1 MSVNSQKDTLK
12 LFWRVSNKYKWR
24 RGLSLAIA
32 VANFAVGMFVIPLII
47 ASFLDLVQSG
57 QLDESRVWGL
67 ITVYALA
74 QLWSEVI
81 GWRVVIYLM
90 WTFQVSMQRDLY
102 AEIFD
107 KLSNQTMFF
116 HSNKFGGSLV
126 SQSNKITGAIE
137 RFWDTI
143 VWSLFPVLISV
154 IGSTIVLW
162 FIYWPY
168 ALFMAILSITF
179 VIAVYF
185 GSKHMARLN
194 EEEAKAS
201 NKISGHLSDVV
212 ANILTVKAS
221 SAEKRELKNL
231 YVVQQRTDKSGKI
244 AKNDVIITATRAY
257 QVPSKDTDS
266 SMQLDL
272 FQGRR
277 YELGTN
283 NAKYNQ
289 ASFEKYRITLEKPTS
304 EKITETNVE
313 TQTTAKLLANT
324 QKPEVK
330 AELGYRFTMP
340 WLIIIAAMLATPLA
354 QVRPRQGRWL
364 RLLPSVLI
372 FASCAISIISLRTA
386 IGKESISEYAYIWL
400 IVGFIAFALLLNW
413 QSRVVH
419 RVRYRRQS
427 SQLSPGG
434 QP

>member
-1 MSVNSQKDTLK
+1 MILRRYMTQQVAANTAIVLLFLMALMLGGRLIRYFGIAAEGRLDVGLLFAIIGYNIPTFLELILPLSFFIALMLVLGRMYVEQEMSV
-12 LFWRVSNKYKWR
+12 LFASGIS
-24 RGLSLAIA
+24 RGRLTRL
-32 VANFAVGMFVIPLII
+32 MIPLITGLFVFQMGI
-47 ASFLDLVQSG
+47 SLWAKPWGLSNSEHIWQTQSLGSLLDLVRPKTFISSG
-57 QLDESRVWGL
+57 NYHLYVDE
-67 ITVYALA
+67 
-74 QLWSEVI
+74 
-81 GWRVVIYLM
+81 
-90 WTFQVSMQRDLY
+90 
-102 AEIFD
+102 FD
-107 KLSNQTMFF
+107 K
-116 HSNKFGGSLV
+116 
-126 SQSNKITGAIE
+126 
-137 RFWDTI
+137 
-143 VWSLFPVLISV
+143 
-154 IGSTIVLW
+154 
-162 FIYWPY
+162 
-168 ALFMAILSITF
+168 
-179 VIAVYF
+179 
-185 GSKHMARLN
+185 
-194 EEEAKAS
+194 
-201 NKISGHLSDVV
+201 
-212 ANILTVKAS
+212 
-221 SAEKRELKNL
+221 EKRELKNI
-231 YVVQQRTDKSGKI
+231 YVVQQQTDKSGKI

-289 ASFEKYRITLEKPTS
+289 ASFEKYRITLEKPAS

-364 RLLPSVLI
+364 RVLPSVLI

-386 IGKESISEYAYIWL
+386 IGKERISEYAYIWL

-419 RVRYRRQS
+419 RVRYHRQS
-427 SQLSPGG
+427 RQLSPGG

>member
-1 MSVNSQKDTLK
+1 MILRRYMTQQVAANTAIVLLFLMALMLGGRLIRYFGIAAEGRLDVGLLFAIIGYNIPTFLELILPLSFFIALMLVLGRMYVDQEMSV
-12 LFWRVSNKYKWR
+12 LFASGIS
-24 RGLSLAIA
+24 RGRLTRL
-32 VANFAVGMFVIPLII
+32 MIPLIAGLFVFQMGI
-47 ASFLDLVQSG
+47 SLWAKPWGLSNSKQIWQTQSLGSLLDLVRPKTFISSG
-57 QLDESRVWGL
+57 NYHLYVDE
-67 ITVYALA
+67 
-74 QLWSEVI
+74 
-81 GWRVVIYLM
+81 
-90 WTFQVSMQRDLY
+90 
-102 AEIFD
+102 FD
-107 KLSNQTMFF
+107 K
-116 HSNKFGGSLV
+116 
-126 SQSNKITGAIE
+126 
-137 RFWDTI
+137 
-143 VWSLFPVLISV
+143 
-154 IGSTIVLW
+154 
-162 FIYWPY
+162 
-168 ALFMAILSITF
+168 
-179 VIAVYF
+179 
-185 GSKHMARLN
+185 
-194 EEEAKAS
+194 
-201 NKISGHLSDVV
+201 
-212 ANILTVKAS
+212 
-221 SAEKRELKNL
+221 EKRELKNL
-231 YVVQQRTDKSGKI
+231 YVVQQQTDKSGKI

-289 ASFEKYRITLEKPTS
+289 ASFEKYRITLEKPAS

-313 TQTTAKLLANT
+313 TQTTAKLLAHT

-427 SQLSPGG
+427 RQLSTGG

>member
-1 MSVNSQKDTLK
+1 MILRRYMTQQVAANTAIVLLFLMALMLGGRLIRYFGIAAEGRLDVGLLFTIIGYNIPTFLELILPLSFFIALMLVLGRMYVDQEMSV
-12 LFWRVSNKYKWR
+12 LFASGIS
-24 RGLSLAIA
+24 RGRLTRL
-32 VANFAVGMFVIPLII
+32 MIPLIAGLFVFQMGI
-47 ASFLDLVQSG
+47 SLWAKPWGLSNSKQIWQTQSLGSLLDLVRPKTFISSG
-57 QLDESRVWGL
+57 NYHLYVDE
-67 ITVYALA
+67 
-74 QLWSEVI
+74 
-81 GWRVVIYLM
+81 
-90 WTFQVSMQRDLY
+90 
-102 AEIFD
+102 FD
-107 KLSNQTMFF
+107 K
-116 HSNKFGGSLV
+116 
-126 SQSNKITGAIE
+126 
-137 RFWDTI
+137 
-143 VWSLFPVLISV
+143 
-154 IGSTIVLW
+154 
-162 FIYWPY
+162 
-168 ALFMAILSITF
+168 
-179 VIAVYF
+179 
-185 GSKHMARLN
+185 
-194 EEEAKAS
+194 
-201 NKISGHLSDVV
+201 
-212 ANILTVKAS
+212 
-221 SAEKRELKNL
+221 EKRELKNL
-231 YVVQQRTDKSGKI
+231 YVVQQQTDKSGKI

-289 ASFEKYRITLEKPTS
+289 ASFEKYRITLEKPAS

-313 TQTTAKLLANT
+313 TQTTAKLLAHT

-364 RLLPSVLI
+364 CLLPSVLI

-386 IGKESISEYAYIWL
+386 IGKERISEYAYIWL

-419 RVRYRRQS
+419 RVRYRRHS
-427 SQLSPGG
+427 RQLSAGG

>member
-1 MSVNSQKDTLK
+1 MILRRYTTQQVAANTAIVLLFLMALMLGGRLIRYFGIAAEGRLDVGLLFAIIGYNIPTFLELILPLSFFIALMLVLGRMYVDHEMSV
-12 LFWRVSNKYKWR
+12 LFASGISRGRLTRLMIPLVTGLFVFQMGISLWAKPW
-24 RGLSLAIA
+24 GLSNSEHIWQTQSL
-32 VANFAVGMFVIPLII
+32 GSL
-47 ASFLDLVQSG
+47 LDLVRPKTFISSG
-57 QLDESRVWGL
+57 NYHLYVDE
-67 ITVYALA
+67 
-74 QLWSEVI
+74 
-81 GWRVVIYLM
+81 
-90 WTFQVSMQRDLY
+90 
-102 AEIFD
+102 FD
-107 KLSNQTMFF
+107 K
-116 HSNKFGGSLV
+116 
-126 SQSNKITGAIE
+126 E
-137 RFWDTI
+137 R
-143 VWSLFPVLISV
+143 
-154 IGSTIVLW
+154 
-162 FIYWPY
+162 
-168 ALFMAILSITF
+168 
-179 VIAVYF
+179 
-185 GSKHMARLN
+185 
-194 EEEAKAS
+194 
-201 NKISGHLSDVV
+201 
-212 ANILTVKAS
+212 
-221 SAEKRELKNL
+221 RELKNL
-231 YVVQQRTDKSGKI
+231 YVVQQQTDKSGKI

-289 ASFEKYRITLEKPTS
+289 ASFEKYRITLEKPAS

-313 TQTTAKLLANT
+313 TQTTAKLLAHT

-386 IGKESISEYAYIWL
+386 IGKERISEYAYIWL

-427 SQLSPGG
+427 RQLPPGG

>member
-1 MSVNSQKDTLK
+1 MILRRYMTQQVAANTAIVLLFLMALMLGGRLIRYFGIAAEGRLDVGLLFTIIGYNIPTFLELILPLSFFIALMLVLGRMYVDQEMSV
-12 LFWRVSNKYKWR
+12 LFASGIS
-24 RGLSLAIA
+24 RGRLTRL
-32 VANFAVGMFVIPLII
+32 MIPLITGLFVFQMGI
-47 ASFLDLVQSG
+47 SLWAKPWGLSNSEHIWQTQSLGSLLDLVRPKTFISSG
-57 QLDESRVWGL
+57 NYHLYVDE
-67 ITVYALA
+67 
-74 QLWSEVI
+74 
-81 GWRVVIYLM
+81 
-90 WTFQVSMQRDLY
+90 
-102 AEIFD
+102 FD
-107 KLSNQTMFF
+107 K
-116 HSNKFGGSLV
+116 
-126 SQSNKITGAIE
+126 
-137 RFWDTI
+137 
-143 VWSLFPVLISV
+143 
-154 IGSTIVLW
+154 
-162 FIYWPY
+162 
-168 ALFMAILSITF
+168 
-179 VIAVYF
+179 
-185 GSKHMARLN
+185 
-194 EEEAKAS
+194 
-201 NKISGHLSDVV
+201 
-212 ANILTVKAS
+212 
-221 SAEKRELKNL
+221 EKRELKNI
-231 YVVQQRTDKSGKI
+231 YVVQQQTDKSGKI

-289 ASFEKYRITLEKPTS
+289 ASFEKYRITLEKPAS

-386 IGKESISEYAYIWL
+386 IGKERISEYAYIWL

-419 RVRYRRQS
+419 RVRYHRQS
-427 SQLSPGG
+427 RQLSPGG

>member
-1 MSVNSQKDTLK
+1 MILRRYMTQQVAANTAIVLLFLMALMLGGRLIRYFGIAAEGRLDVGLLFAIIGYNIPTFLELILPLSFFIALMLVLGRMYVDQEMSV
-12 LFWRVSNKYKWR
+12 LFASGIS
-24 RGLSLAIA
+24 RGRLTRL
-32 VANFAVGMFVIPLII
+32 MIPLITGLFVFQMGI
-47 ASFLDLVQSG
+47 SLLAKPWGLSNSKQIWQTQSLGSLLDLVRPKTFISSG
-57 QLDESRVWGL
+57 NYHLYVDE
-67 ITVYALA
+67 
-74 QLWSEVI
+74 
-81 GWRVVIYLM
+81 
-90 WTFQVSMQRDLY
+90 
-102 AEIFD
+102 FD
-107 KLSNQTMFF
+107 K
-116 HSNKFGGSLV
+116 
-126 SQSNKITGAIE
+126 
-137 RFWDTI
+137 
-143 VWSLFPVLISV
+143 
-154 IGSTIVLW
+154 
-162 FIYWPY
+162 
-168 ALFMAILSITF
+168 
-179 VIAVYF
+179 
-185 GSKHMARLN
+185 
-194 EEEAKAS
+194 
-201 NKISGHLSDVV
+201 
-212 ANILTVKAS
+212 
-221 SAEKRELKNL
+221 EKRELKNL
-231 YVVQQRTDKSGKI
+231 YVVQQQTDKSGKI

-289 ASFEKYRITLEKPTS
+289 ASFEKYRITLEKPAS

-386 IGKESISEYAYIWL
+386 IGKERISEYAYIWL

-419 RVRYRRQS
+419 RVRYRRHS
-427 SQLSPGG
+427 RQLSPGG

>member
-1 MSVNSQKDTLK
+1 MSNIRWLLVILRRYMTQQVAANTAIVLLFLMALMLGGRLIRYFGIAAEGRLDVGLLFAIIGYNIPTFLELILPLSFFIALMLVLGRMYVEQEMSV
-12 LFWRVSNKYKWR
+12 LFASGIS
-24 RGLSLAIA
+24 RGRLTRL
-32 VANFAVGMFVIPLII
+32 MIPLITGLFVFQMGI
-47 ASFLDLVQSG
+47 SLWAKPWGLSNSEHIWQTQSLGSLLDLVRPKTFISSG
-57 QLDESRVWGL
+57 NYHLYVDE
-67 ITVYALA
+67 
-74 QLWSEVI
+74 
-81 GWRVVIYLM
+81 
-90 WTFQVSMQRDLY
+90 
-102 AEIFD
+102 FD
-107 KLSNQTMFF
+107 K
-116 HSNKFGGSLV
+116 
-126 SQSNKITGAIE
+126 
-137 RFWDTI
+137 
-143 VWSLFPVLISV
+143 
-154 IGSTIVLW
+154 
-162 FIYWPY
+162 
-168 ALFMAILSITF
+168 
-179 VIAVYF
+179 
-185 GSKHMARLN
+185 
-194 EEEAKAS
+194 
-201 NKISGHLSDVV
+201 
-212 ANILTVKAS
+212 
-221 SAEKRELKNL
+221 EKRELKNI
-231 YVVQQRTDKSGKI
+231 YVVQQQTDKSGKI

-289 ASFEKYRITLEKPTS
+289 ASFEKYRITLEKPAS

-386 IGKESISEYAYIWL
+386 IGKERISEYAYIWL

-419 RVRYRRQS
+419 RVRYHRQS
-427 SQLSPGG
+427 RQLSPGG

>member
-1 MSVNSQKDTLK
+1 MILRRYMTQQVAANTAIVLLFLMALMLGGRLIRYFGIAAEGRLDVGLLFAIIGYNIPTFLELILPLSFFIALMLVLGRMYVDQEMSV
-12 LFWRVSNKYKWR
+12 LFASGIS
-24 RGLSLAIA
+24 RGRLTRL
-32 VANFAVGMFVIPLII
+32 MIPLITGLFVFQMGI
-47 ASFLDLVQSG
+47 SLLAKPWGLSNSEQIWQTQSLGSLLDLVRPKTFISSG
-57 QLDESRVWGL
+57 NYHLYVDE
-67 ITVYALA
+67 
-74 QLWSEVI
+74 
-81 GWRVVIYLM
+81 
-90 WTFQVSMQRDLY
+90 
-102 AEIFD
+102 FD
-107 KLSNQTMFF
+107 K
-116 HSNKFGGSLV
+116 
-126 SQSNKITGAIE
+126 
-137 RFWDTI
+137 
-143 VWSLFPVLISV
+143 
-154 IGSTIVLW
+154 
-162 FIYWPY
+162 
-168 ALFMAILSITF
+168 
-179 VIAVYF
+179 
-185 GSKHMARLN
+185 
-194 EEEAKAS
+194 
-201 NKISGHLSDVV
+201 
-212 ANILTVKAS
+212 
-221 SAEKRELKNL
+221 EKRELKNL
-231 YVVQQRTDKSGKI
+231 YVVQQQTDKSGKI

-283 NAKYNQ
+283 QANYNQ
-289 ASFEKYRITLEKPTS
+289 ASFEKYRITLEKPAS

-427 SQLSPGG
+427 SQLSAGG

>member
-1 MSVNSQKDTLK
+1 MILRRYMTQQVAANTAIVLLFLMALMLGGRLIRYFGIAAEGRLDVGLLFAIIGYNIPTFLELILPLSFFIALMLVLGRMYVDQEMSV
-12 LFWRVSNKYKWR
+12 LFASGIS
-24 RGLSLAIA
+24 RGRLTRL
-32 VANFAVGMFVIPLII
+32 MIPLITGLFVFQMGI
-47 ASFLDLVQSG
+47 SLLAKPWGLSNSKQIWQTQSLGSLLDLVRPKTFISSG
-57 QLDESRVWGL
+57 NYHLYVDE
-67 ITVYALA
+67 
-74 QLWSEVI
+74 
-81 GWRVVIYLM
+81 
-90 WTFQVSMQRDLY
+90 
-102 AEIFD
+102 FD
-107 KLSNQTMFF
+107 K
-116 HSNKFGGSLV
+116 
-126 SQSNKITGAIE
+126 
-137 RFWDTI
+137 
-143 VWSLFPVLISV
+143 
-154 IGSTIVLW
+154 
-162 FIYWPY
+162 
-168 ALFMAILSITF
+168 
-179 VIAVYF
+179 
-185 GSKHMARLN
+185 
-194 EEEAKAS
+194 
-201 NKISGHLSDVV
+201 
-212 ANILTVKAS
+212 
-221 SAEKRELKNL
+221 EKRELKNL
-231 YVVQQRTDKSGKI
+231 YVVQQQTDKSGKI

-289 ASFEKYRITLEKPTS
+289 ASFEKYRITLEKPAS

-386 IGKESISEYAYIWL
+386 IGKERISEYAYIWL

-419 RVRYRRQS
+419 RVRYRRHS
-427 SQLSPGG
+427 RQLSAGG
-434 QP
+434 QS

>member
-1 MSVNSQKDTLK
+1 MILRRYMTQQVAANTAIVLLFLMALMLGGRLIRYFGIAAEGRLDVGLLFAIIGYNIPTFLELILPLSFFIALMLVLGRMYVDQEMSV
-12 LFWRVSNKYKWR
+12 LFASGIS
-24 RGLSLAIA
+24 RGRLTRL
-32 VANFAVGMFVIPLII
+32 MIPLITGLFVFQMGI
-47 ASFLDLVQSG
+47 SLWAKPWGLSNSKQIWQTQSLGSLLDLVRPKTFISSG
-57 QLDESRVWGL
+57 NYHLYVDE
-67 ITVYALA
+67 
-74 QLWSEVI
+74 
-81 GWRVVIYLM
+81 
-90 WTFQVSMQRDLY
+90 
-102 AEIFD
+102 FD
-107 KLSNQTMFF
+107 K
-116 HSNKFGGSLV
+116 
-126 SQSNKITGAIE
+126 
-137 RFWDTI
+137 
-143 VWSLFPVLISV
+143 
-154 IGSTIVLW
+154 
-162 FIYWPY
+162 
-168 ALFMAILSITF
+168 
-179 VIAVYF
+179 
-185 GSKHMARLN
+185 
-194 EEEAKAS
+194 
-201 NKISGHLSDVV
+201 
-212 ANILTVKAS
+212 
-221 SAEKRELKNL
+221 EKRELKNL
-231 YVVQQRTDKSGKI
+231 YVVQQQTDKSGKI

-283 NAKYNQ
+283 QANYNQ
-289 ASFEKYRITLEKPTS
+289 ASFEKYRITLEKPAS

-313 TQTTAKLLANT
+313 TQTTAKLLAHT

-386 IGKESISEYAYIWL
+386 IGKERISEYAYIWL
-400 IVGFIAFALLLNW
+400 ILGFIAFALLLNW

-427 SQLSPGG
+427 RQLSTGG

>member
-1 MSVNSQKDTLK
+1 MILRRYMTQQVAANTAIVLLFLMALMLGGRLIRYFGIAAEGRLDVGLLFAIIGYNIPTFLELILPLSFFIALMLVLGRMYVDHEMSV
-12 LFWRVSNKYKWR
+12 LFASGIS
-24 RGLSLAIA
+24 RGRLTRL
-32 VANFAVGMFVIPLII
+32 MIPLITGLFVFQMGI
-47 ASFLDLVQSG
+47 SLWAKPWGLSNSEHIWQTQSLGSLLDLVRPKTFISSG
-57 QLDESRVWGL
+57 NYHLYVDE
-67 ITVYALA
+67 
-74 QLWSEVI
+74 
-81 GWRVVIYLM
+81 
-90 WTFQVSMQRDLY
+90 
-102 AEIFD
+102 FD
-107 KLSNQTMFF
+107 K
-116 HSNKFGGSLV
+116 
-126 SQSNKITGAIE
+126 
-137 RFWDTI
+137 
-143 VWSLFPVLISV
+143 
-154 IGSTIVLW
+154 
-162 FIYWPY
+162 
-168 ALFMAILSITF
+168 
-179 VIAVYF
+179 
-185 GSKHMARLN
+185 
-194 EEEAKAS
+194 
-201 NKISGHLSDVV
+201 
-212 ANILTVKAS
+212 
-221 SAEKRELKNL
+221 EKRELKNI
-231 YVVQQRTDKSGKI
+231 YVVQQQTDKSGKI

-289 ASFEKYRITLEKPTS
+289 ASFEKYRITLEKPAS

-340 WLIIIAAMLATPLA
+340 WLIIIAAMLATPLS

-386 IGKESISEYAYIWL
+386 IGKERISEYAYIWL

-427 SQLSPGG
+427 RQLSPGG

>member
-1 MSVNSQKDTLK
+1 MILRRYMTQQVAANTAIVLLFLMALMLGGRLIRYFGIAAEGRLDVGLLFAIIGYNIPTFLELILPLSFFIALMLVLGRMYVDQEMSV
-12 LFWRVSNKYKWR
+12 LFASGIS
-24 RGLSLAIA
+24 RGRLTRL
-32 VANFAVGMFVIPLII
+32 MIPLITGLFVFQMGI
-47 ASFLDLVQSG
+47 SLWAKPWGLSNSKQIWQTQSLGSLLDLVRPKTFISSG
-57 QLDESRVWGL
+57 NYHLYVDE
-67 ITVYALA
+67 
-74 QLWSEVI
+74 
-81 GWRVVIYLM
+81 
-90 WTFQVSMQRDLY
+90 
-102 AEIFD
+102 FD
-107 KLSNQTMFF
+107 K
-116 HSNKFGGSLV
+116 
-126 SQSNKITGAIE
+126 
-137 RFWDTI
+137 
-143 VWSLFPVLISV
+143 
-154 IGSTIVLW
+154 
-162 FIYWPY
+162 
-168 ALFMAILSITF
+168 
-179 VIAVYF
+179 
-185 GSKHMARLN
+185 
-194 EEEAKAS
+194 
-201 NKISGHLSDVV
+201 
-212 ANILTVKAS
+212 
-221 SAEKRELKNL
+221 EKRELKNL
-231 YVVQQRTDKSGKI
+231 YVVQQQTDKSGKI

-289 ASFEKYRITLEKPTS
+289 ASFEKYRITLEKPAS

-313 TQTTAKLLANT
+313 TQTTAKLLAHT

-419 RVRYRRQS
+419 RVRYRRHS
-427 SQLSPGG
+427 RQLSAGG
-434 QP
+434 QS

>member
-1 MSVNSQKDTLK
+1 MILRRYMTQQVAANTAIVLLFLMALMLGGRLIRYFGIAAEGRLDVGLLFAIIGYNIPTFLELILPLSFFIALMLVLGRMYVDQEMSV
-12 LFWRVSNKYKWR
+12 LFASGIS
-24 RGLSLAIA
+24 RGRLTRL
-32 VANFAVGMFVIPLII
+32 MIPLITGLFVFQMGI
-47 ASFLDLVQSG
+47 SLLAKPWGLSNSEQIWQTQSLGSLLDLVRPKTFISSG
-57 QLDESRVWGL
+57 NYHLYVDE
-67 ITVYALA
+67 
-74 QLWSEVI
+74 
-81 GWRVVIYLM
+81 
-90 WTFQVSMQRDLY
+90 
-102 AEIFD
+102 FD
-107 KLSNQTMFF
+107 K
-116 HSNKFGGSLV
+116 
-126 SQSNKITGAIE
+126 
-137 RFWDTI
+137 
-143 VWSLFPVLISV
+143 
-154 IGSTIVLW
+154 
-162 FIYWPY
+162 
-168 ALFMAILSITF
+168 
-179 VIAVYF
+179 
-185 GSKHMARLN
+185 
-194 EEEAKAS
+194 
-201 NKISGHLSDVV
+201 
-212 ANILTVKAS
+212 
-221 SAEKRELKNL
+221 EKRELKNL
-231 YVVQQRTDKSGKI
+231 YVVQQQTDKSGKI

-283 NAKYNQ
+283 QANYNQ
-289 ASFEKYRITLEKPTS
+289 ASFEKYRITLEKPAS

-386 IGKESISEYAYIWL
+386 IGKERISEYAYIWL
-400 IVGFIAFALLLNW
+400 MLGFIGFALLLNW

-419 RVRYRRQS
+419 RVRYRRHS
-427 SQLSPGG
+427 RQLSAGG

>member
-1 MSVNSQKDTLK
+1 VILRRYMTQQVAANTAIVLLFLMALMLGGRLIRYFGIAAEGRLDVGLLFAIIGYNIPTFLELILPLSFFIALMLVLGRMYVEQEMSV
-12 LFWRVSNKYKWR
+12 LFASGIS
-24 RGLSLAIA
+24 RGRLTRL
-32 VANFAVGMFVIPLII
+32 MIPLITGLFVFQMGI
-47 ASFLDLVQSG
+47 SLWAKPWGLSNSEHIWQTQSLGSLLDLVRPKTFISSG
-57 QLDESRVWGL
+57 NYHLYVDE
-67 ITVYALA
+67 
-74 QLWSEVI
+74 
-81 GWRVVIYLM
+81 
-90 WTFQVSMQRDLY
+90 
-102 AEIFD
+102 FD
-107 KLSNQTMFF
+107 K
-116 HSNKFGGSLV
+116 
-126 SQSNKITGAIE
+126 
-137 RFWDTI
+137 
-143 VWSLFPVLISV
+143 
-154 IGSTIVLW
+154 
-162 FIYWPY
+162 
-168 ALFMAILSITF
+168 
-179 VIAVYF
+179 
-185 GSKHMARLN
+185 
-194 EEEAKAS
+194 
-201 NKISGHLSDVV
+201 
-212 ANILTVKAS
+212 
-221 SAEKRELKNL
+221 EKRELKNI
-231 YVVQQRTDKSGKI
+231 YVVQQQTDKSGKI

-289 ASFEKYRITLEKPTS
+289 ASFEKYRITLEKPAS

-386 IGKESISEYAYIWL
+386 IGKERISEYAYIWL

-427 SQLSPGG
+427 RQLSPGG
-434 QP
+434 QL

>member
-1 MSVNSQKDTLK
+1 MILRRYMTQQVAANTAIVLLFLMALMLGGRLIRYFGIAAEGRLDVGLLFAIIGYNIPTFLELILPLSFFIALMLVLGRMYVEQEMSV
-12 LFWRVSNKYKWR
+12 LFASGIS
-24 RGLSLAIA
+24 RGRLTRL
-32 VANFAVGMFVIPLII
+32 MIPLITGLFVFQMGI
-47 ASFLDLVQSG
+47 SLWAKPWGLSNSEHIWQTQSLGSLLDLVRPKTFISSG
-57 QLDESRVWGL
+57 NYHLYVDE
-67 ITVYALA
+67 
-74 QLWSEVI
+74 
-81 GWRVVIYLM
+81 
-90 WTFQVSMQRDLY
+90 
-102 AEIFD
+102 FD
-107 KLSNQTMFF
+107 K
-116 HSNKFGGSLV
+116 
-126 SQSNKITGAIE
+126 
-137 RFWDTI
+137 
-143 VWSLFPVLISV
+143 
-154 IGSTIVLW
+154 
-162 FIYWPY
+162 
-168 ALFMAILSITF
+168 
-179 VIAVYF
+179 
-185 GSKHMARLN
+185 
-194 EEEAKAS
+194 
-201 NKISGHLSDVV
+201 
-212 ANILTVKAS
+212 
-221 SAEKRELKNL
+221 EKRELKNL
-231 YVVQQRTDKSGKI
+231 YVVQQQTDKSGKI

-289 ASFEKYRITLEKPTS
+289 ASFEKYRITLEKPAS

-340 WLIIIAAMLATPLA
+340 WLIIIAAMLATPLS

-386 IGKESISEYAYIWL
+386 IGKERISEYAYIWL

-419 RVRYRRQS
+419 RVRYRRHS
-427 SQLSPGG
+427 RQLSAGG

>member
-1 MSVNSQKDTLK
+1 MILRRYMTQQVAANTAIVLLFLMALMLGGRLIRYFGIAAEGRLDVGLLFAIIGYNIPTFLELILPLSFFIALMLVLGRMYVEQEMSV
-12 LFWRVSNKYKWR
+12 LFASGIS
-24 RGLSLAIA
+24 RGRLTRL
-32 VANFAVGMFVIPLII
+32 MIPLITGLFVFQMGI
-47 ASFLDLVQSG
+47 SLWAKPWGLSNSEHIWQTQSLGSLLDLVRPKTFISSG
-57 QLDESRVWGL
+57 NYHLYVDE
-67 ITVYALA
+67 
-74 QLWSEVI
+74 
-81 GWRVVIYLM
+81 
-90 WTFQVSMQRDLY
+90 
-102 AEIFD
+102 FD
-107 KLSNQTMFF
+107 K
-116 HSNKFGGSLV
+116 
-126 SQSNKITGAIE
+126 
-137 RFWDTI
+137 
-143 VWSLFPVLISV
+143 
-154 IGSTIVLW
+154 
-162 FIYWPY
+162 
-168 ALFMAILSITF
+168 
-179 VIAVYF
+179 
-185 GSKHMARLN
+185 
-194 EEEAKAS
+194 
-201 NKISGHLSDVV
+201 
-212 ANILTVKAS
+212 
-221 SAEKRELKNL
+221 EKRELKNI
-231 YVVQQRTDKSGKI
+231 YVVQQQTDKSGKI
-244 AKNDVIITATRAY
+244 GKNDVIITATRAY

-289 ASFEKYRITLEKPTS
+289 ASFEKYRITLEKPAS

-386 IGKESISEYAYIWL
+386 IGKERISEYAYIWL

-419 RVRYRRQS
+419 RVRYHRQS
-427 SQLSPGG
+427 RQLSPGG

>member
-1 MSVNSQKDTLK
+1 MILRRYMTQQVAANTAIVLLFLMALMLGGRLIRYFGIAAEGRLDVGLLFAIIGYNIPTFLELILPLSFFIALMLVLGRMYVDQEMSV
-12 LFWRVSNKYKWR
+12 LFASGIS
-24 RGLSLAIA
+24 RGRLTRL
-32 VANFAVGMFVIPLII
+32 MIPLIAGLFVFQMGI
-47 ASFLDLVQSG
+47 SLWAKPWGLSNSKQIWQTQSLGSLLDLVRPKTFISSG
-57 QLDESRVWGL
+57 NYHLYVDE
-67 ITVYALA
+67 
-74 QLWSEVI
+74 
-81 GWRVVIYLM
+81 
-90 WTFQVSMQRDLY
+90 
-102 AEIFD
+102 FD
-107 KLSNQTMFF
+107 K
-116 HSNKFGGSLV
+116 
-126 SQSNKITGAIE
+126 
-137 RFWDTI
+137 
-143 VWSLFPVLISV
+143 
-154 IGSTIVLW
+154 
-162 FIYWPY
+162 
-168 ALFMAILSITF
+168 
-179 VIAVYF
+179 
-185 GSKHMARLN
+185 
-194 EEEAKAS
+194 
-201 NKISGHLSDVV
+201 
-212 ANILTVKAS
+212 
-221 SAEKRELKNL
+221 EKRELKNL
-231 YVVQQRTDKSGKI
+231 YVVQQQTDKSGKI

-289 ASFEKYRITLEKPTS
+289 ASFEKYRITLEKPAS

-386 IGKESISEYAYIWL
+386 IGKERISEYAYIWL

-419 RVRYRRQS
+419 RVRYRRHS
-427 SQLSPGG
+427 RQLSAGG

>member
-1 MSVNSQKDTLK
+1 MILRRYMTQQVAANTAIVLLFLMALMLGGRLIRYFGIAAEGRLDVGLLFAIIGYNIPTFLELILPLSFFIALMLVLGRMYVDHEMSV
-12 LFWRVSNKYKWR
+12 LFASGIS
-24 RGLSLAIA
+24 RGRLTRL
-32 VANFAVGMFVIPLII
+32 MIPLITGLFVFQMGI
-47 ASFLDLVQSG
+47 SLWAKPWGLSNSEHIWQTQSLGSLLDLVRPKTFISSG
-57 QLDESRVWGL
+57 NYHLYVDE
-67 ITVYALA
+67 
-74 QLWSEVI
+74 
-81 GWRVVIYLM
+81 
-90 WTFQVSMQRDLY
+90 
-102 AEIFD
+102 FD
-107 KLSNQTMFF
+107 K
-116 HSNKFGGSLV
+116 
-126 SQSNKITGAIE
+126 
-137 RFWDTI
+137 
-143 VWSLFPVLISV
+143 
-154 IGSTIVLW
+154 
-162 FIYWPY
+162 
-168 ALFMAILSITF
+168 
-179 VIAVYF
+179 
-185 GSKHMARLN
+185 
-194 EEEAKAS
+194 
-201 NKISGHLSDVV
+201 
-212 ANILTVKAS
+212 
-221 SAEKRELKNL
+221 EKRELKNI
-231 YVVQQRTDKSGKI
+231 YVVQQQTDKSGKI

-289 ASFEKYRITLEKPTS
+289 ASFEKYRITLEKPAS

-313 TQTTAKLLANT
+313 TQTTAKLLAHT

-386 IGKESISEYAYIWL
+386 IGKERISEYAYIWL

-427 SQLSPGG
+427 RQLSPGG

>member
-1 MSVNSQKDTLK
+1 MILRRYMTQQVAANTAIVLLFLMALMLGGRLIRYFGIAAEGRLDVGLLFAIIGYNIPTFLELILPLSFFIALMLVLGRMYVEQEMSV
-12 LFWRVSNKYKWR
+12 LFASGIS
-24 RGLSLAIA
+24 RGRLTRL
-32 VANFAVGMFVIPLII
+32 MIPLITGLFVFQMGI
-47 ASFLDLVQSG
+47 SLWAKPWGLSNSEHIWQTQSLGSLLDLVRPKTFISSG
-57 QLDESRVWGL
+57 NYHLYVDE
-67 ITVYALA
+67 
-74 QLWSEVI
+74 
-81 GWRVVIYLM
+81 
-90 WTFQVSMQRDLY
+90 
-102 AEIFD
+102 FD
-107 KLSNQTMFF
+107 K
-116 HSNKFGGSLV
+116 
-126 SQSNKITGAIE
+126 
-137 RFWDTI
+137 
-143 VWSLFPVLISV
+143 
-154 IGSTIVLW
+154 
-162 FIYWPY
+162 
-168 ALFMAILSITF
+168 
-179 VIAVYF
+179 
-185 GSKHMARLN
+185 
-194 EEEAKAS
+194 
-201 NKISGHLSDVV
+201 
-212 ANILTVKAS
+212 
-221 SAEKRELKNL
+221 EKRELKNI
-231 YVVQQRTDKSGKI
+231 YVVQQQTDKSGKI

-289 ASFEKYRITLEKPTS
+289 ASFEKYRITLEKPAS

-386 IGKESISEYAYIWL
+386 IAKERISEYAYIWL

-419 RVRYRRQS
+419 RVRYHRQS
-427 SQLSPGG
+427 RQLSAGG

>member
-1 MSVNSQKDTLK
+1 MILRRYMTQQVAANTAIVLLFLMALMLGGRLIRYFGIAAEGRLDVGLLFTIIGYNIPTFLELILPLSFFIALMLVLGRMYVDHEMSV
-12 LFWRVSNKYKWR
+12 LFASGIS
-24 RGLSLAIA
+24 RGRLTRL
-32 VANFAVGMFVIPLII
+32 MIPLIAGLFVFQMGI
-47 ASFLDLVQSG
+47 SLWAKPWGLSNSKQIWQTQSLGSLLDLVRPKTFISSG
-57 QLDESRVWGL
+57 NYHLYVDE
-67 ITVYALA
+67 
-74 QLWSEVI
+74 
-81 GWRVVIYLM
+81 
-90 WTFQVSMQRDLY
+90 
-102 AEIFD
+102 FD
-107 KLSNQTMFF
+107 K
-116 HSNKFGGSLV
+116 
-126 SQSNKITGAIE
+126 
-137 RFWDTI
+137 
-143 VWSLFPVLISV
+143 
-154 IGSTIVLW
+154 
-162 FIYWPY
+162 
-168 ALFMAILSITF
+168 
-179 VIAVYF
+179 
-185 GSKHMARLN
+185 
-194 EEEAKAS
+194 
-201 NKISGHLSDVV
+201 
-212 ANILTVKAS
+212 
-221 SAEKRELKNL
+221 EKRELKNI
-231 YVVQQRTDKSGKI
+231 YVVQQQTDKSGKI

-289 ASFEKYRITLEKPTS
+289 ASFEKYRITLEKPAS

-313 TQTTAKLLANT
+313 TQTTAKLLAHT

-386 IGKESISEYAYIWL
+386 IGKERISEYAYIWL
-400 IVGFIAFALLLNW
+400 IVGFIVFALLLNW

-427 SQLSPGG
+427 SQLSAGG

>member
-1 MSVNSQKDTLK
+1 MILRRYMTQQVAANTAIVLLFLMALMLGGRLIRYFGIAAEGRLDVGLLFTIIGYNIPTFLELILPLSFFIALMLVLGRMYVDQEMSV
-12 LFWRVSNKYKWR
+12 LFASGIS
-24 RGLSLAIA
+24 RGRLTRL
-32 VANFAVGMFVIPLII
+32 MIPLITGLFI
-47 ASFLDLVQSG
+47 FQMGISLWAKPWGLSNSKQIWQTQSLGSLLDLVRPKTFISSG
-57 QLDESRVWGL
+57 NYHLYVDE
-67 ITVYALA
+67 
-74 QLWSEVI
+74 
-81 GWRVVIYLM
+81 
-90 WTFQVSMQRDLY
+90 
-102 AEIFD
+102 FD
-107 KLSNQTMFF
+107 K
-116 HSNKFGGSLV
+116 
-126 SQSNKITGAIE
+126 
-137 RFWDTI
+137 
-143 VWSLFPVLISV
+143 
-154 IGSTIVLW
+154 
-162 FIYWPY
+162 
-168 ALFMAILSITF
+168 
-179 VIAVYF
+179 
-185 GSKHMARLN
+185 
-194 EEEAKAS
+194 
-201 NKISGHLSDVV
+201 
-212 ANILTVKAS
+212 
-221 SAEKRELKNL
+221 EKRELKNL
-231 YVVQQRTDKSGKI
+231 YVVQQQTDKSGKI

-289 ASFEKYRITLEKPTS
+289 ASFEKYRITLEKPAS

-386 IGKESISEYAYIWL
+386 IGKERISEYAYIWL
-400 IVGFIAFALLLNW
+400 ILGFIAFALLLNW

-419 RVRYRRQS
+419 RVRYRRHS
-427 SQLSPGG
+427 RQLSAGG
-434 QP
+434 QS

>member
-1 MSVNSQKDTLK
+1 MILRRYMTQQVAANTAIVLLFLMALMLGGRLIRYFGIAAEGRLDVGLLFAIIGYNIPTFLELILPLSFFIALMLVLGRMYVEQEMSV
-12 LFWRVSNKYKWR
+12 LFASGIS
-24 RGLSLAIA
+24 RGRLTRL
-32 VANFAVGMFVIPLII
+32 MIPLITGLFVFQMGI
-47 ASFLDLVQSG
+47 SLWAKPWGLSNSEHIWQTQSLGSLLDLVRPKTFISSG
-57 QLDESRVWGL
+57 NYHLHVDE
-67 ITVYALA
+67 
-74 QLWSEVI
+74 
-81 GWRVVIYLM
+81 
-90 WTFQVSMQRDLY
+90 
-102 AEIFD
+102 FD
-107 KLSNQTMFF
+107 K
-116 HSNKFGGSLV
+116 
-126 SQSNKITGAIE
+126 
-137 RFWDTI
+137 
-143 VWSLFPVLISV
+143 
-154 IGSTIVLW
+154 
-162 FIYWPY
+162 
-168 ALFMAILSITF
+168 
-179 VIAVYF
+179 
-185 GSKHMARLN
+185 
-194 EEEAKAS
+194 
-201 NKISGHLSDVV
+201 
-212 ANILTVKAS
+212 
-221 SAEKRELKNL
+221 EKRELKNI
-231 YVVQQRTDKSGKI
+231 YVVQQQTDKSGKI

-289 ASFEKYRITLEKPTS
+289 ASFEKYRITLEKPAS

-386 IGKESISEYAYIWL
+386 IGKERISEYAYIWL

-419 RVRYRRQS
+419 RVRYHRQS
-427 SQLSPGG
+427 RQLSPGG

>member
-1 MSVNSQKDTLK
+1 MILRRYMTQQVAANTAIVLLFLMALMLGGRLIRYFGIAAEGRLDVGLLFAIIGYNIPTFLELILPLSFFIALMLVLGRMYVDHEMSV
-12 LFWRVSNKYKWR
+12 LFASGIS
-24 RGLSLAIA
+24 RGRLTRL
-32 VANFAVGMFVIPLII
+32 MIPLITGLFVFQMGI
-47 ASFLDLVQSG
+47 SLLAKPWGLSNSEQIWQTQSLGSLLDLVRPKTFISSG
-57 QLDESRVWGL
+57 NYHLYVDE
-67 ITVYALA
+67 
-74 QLWSEVI
+74 
-81 GWRVVIYLM
+81 
-90 WTFQVSMQRDLY
+90 
-102 AEIFD
+102 FD
-107 KLSNQTMFF
+107 K
-116 HSNKFGGSLV
+116 
-126 SQSNKITGAIE
+126 
-137 RFWDTI
+137 
-143 VWSLFPVLISV
+143 
-154 IGSTIVLW
+154 
-162 FIYWPY
+162 
-168 ALFMAILSITF
+168 
-179 VIAVYF
+179 
-185 GSKHMARLN
+185 
-194 EEEAKAS
+194 
-201 NKISGHLSDVV
+201 
-212 ANILTVKAS
+212 
-221 SAEKRELKNL
+221 EKRELKNL
-231 YVVQQRTDKSGKI
+231 YVVQQQTDKSGKI
-244 AKNDVIITATRAY
+244 AKNDVIITATRAS

-289 ASFEKYRITLEKPTS
+289 ASFEKYRITLEKPAS

-386 IGKESISEYAYIWL
+386 IAKESISEYAYIWL

-427 SQLSPGG
+427 RQLSTGG

>member
-1 MSVNSQKDTLK
+1 MILRRYMTQQVAANTAIVLLFLMALMLGGRLIRYFGIAAEGRLDVGLLFAIIGYNIPTFLELILPLSFFIALMLVLGRMYVEQEMSV
-12 LFWRVSNKYKWR
+12 LFASGIS
-24 RGLSLAIA
+24 RGRLTRL
-32 VANFAVGMFVIPLII
+32 MIPLITGLFVFQMGI
-47 ASFLDLVQSG
+47 SLWAKPWGLSNSEHIWQTQSLGSLLDLVRPKTFISSG
-57 QLDESRVWGL
+57 NYHLYVDE
-67 ITVYALA
+67 
-74 QLWSEVI
+74 
-81 GWRVVIYLM
+81 
-90 WTFQVSMQRDLY
+90 
-102 AEIFD
+102 FD
-107 KLSNQTMFF
+107 K
-116 HSNKFGGSLV
+116 
-126 SQSNKITGAIE
+126 
-137 RFWDTI
+137 
-143 VWSLFPVLISV
+143 
-154 IGSTIVLW
+154 
-162 FIYWPY
+162 
-168 ALFMAILSITF
+168 
-179 VIAVYF
+179 
-185 GSKHMARLN
+185 
-194 EEEAKAS
+194 
-201 NKISGHLSDVV
+201 
-212 ANILTVKAS
+212 
-221 SAEKRELKNL
+221 EKRELKNI
-231 YVVQQRTDKSGKI
+231 YVVQQQTDKSGKI

-289 ASFEKYRITLEKPTS
+289 ASFEKYRITLEKPAS

-386 IGKESISEYAYIWL
+386 ISKERISEYAYIWL

-419 RVRYRRQS
+419 RVRYHRQS
-427 SQLSPGG
+427 RQLSPGG

>member
-1 MSVNSQKDTLK
+1 MILRRYMTQQVAANTAIVLLFLMALMLGGRLIRYFGIAAEGRLDVGLLFTIIGYNIPTFLELILPLSFFIALMLVLGRMYVEQEMSV
-12 LFWRVSNKYKWR
+12 LFASGIS
-24 RGLSLAIA
+24 RGRLTRL
-32 VANFAVGMFVIPLII
+32 MIPLITGLFVFQMGI
-47 ASFLDLVQSG
+47 SLWAKPWGLSNSEHIWQTQSLGSLLDLVRPKTFISSG
-57 QLDESRVWGL
+57 NYHLYVDE
-67 ITVYALA
+67 
-74 QLWSEVI
+74 
-81 GWRVVIYLM
+81 
-90 WTFQVSMQRDLY
+90 
-102 AEIFD
+102 FD
-107 KLSNQTMFF
+107 K
-116 HSNKFGGSLV
+116 
-126 SQSNKITGAIE
+126 
-137 RFWDTI
+137 
-143 VWSLFPVLISV
+143 
-154 IGSTIVLW
+154 
-162 FIYWPY
+162 
-168 ALFMAILSITF
+168 
-179 VIAVYF
+179 
-185 GSKHMARLN
+185 
-194 EEEAKAS
+194 
-201 NKISGHLSDVV
+201 
-212 ANILTVKAS
+212 
-221 SAEKRELKNL
+221 EKRELKNI
-231 YVVQQRTDKSGKI
+231 YVVQQQTDKSGKI

-289 ASFEKYRITLEKPTS
+289 ASFEKYRITLEKPAS

-386 IGKESISEYAYIWL
+386 IAKESISEYAYIWL
-400 IVGFIAFALLLNW
+400 IVGFIGFALLLNW

-419 RVRYRRQS
+419 RVRYHRQS
-427 SQLSPGG
+427 RQLSPGG

>member
-1 MSVNSQKDTLK
+1 MILRRYMTQQVAANTAIVLLFLMALMLGGRLIRYFGIAAEGRLDVGLLFAIIGYNIPTFLELILPLSFFIALMLVLGRMYVDHEMSV
-12 LFWRVSNKYKWR
+12 LFASGIS
-24 RGLSLAIA
+24 RGRLTRL
-32 VANFAVGMFVIPLII
+32 MIPLITGLFVFQMAI
-47 ASFLDLVQSG
+47 SLWAKPWGLSNSEHIWQTQSLGSLLDLVRPKTFISSG
-57 QLDESRVWGL
+57 NYHLYVDE
-67 ITVYALA
+67 
-74 QLWSEVI
+74 
-81 GWRVVIYLM
+81 
-90 WTFQVSMQRDLY
+90 
-102 AEIFD
+102 FD
-107 KLSNQTMFF
+107 K
-116 HSNKFGGSLV
+116 
-126 SQSNKITGAIE
+126 
-137 RFWDTI
+137 
-143 VWSLFPVLISV
+143 
-154 IGSTIVLW
+154 
-162 FIYWPY
+162 
-168 ALFMAILSITF
+168 
-179 VIAVYF
+179 
-185 GSKHMARLN
+185 
-194 EEEAKAS
+194 
-201 NKISGHLSDVV
+201 
-212 ANILTVKAS
+212 
-221 SAEKRELKNL
+221 EKRELKNL
-231 YVVQQRTDKSGKI
+231 YVVQQQTDKSGKI

-289 ASFEKYRITLEKPTS
+289 ASFEKYRITLEKPAS

-386 IGKESISEYAYIWL
+386 IAKESISEYAYIWL

-419 RVRYRRQS
+419 RVRYRRHS
-427 SQLSPGG
+427 RQLSAGG

>member
-1 MSVNSQKDTLK
+1 MILRRYMTQQVAANTAIVLLFLMALMLGGRLIRYFGIAAEGRLDVGLLFAIIGYNIPTFLELILPLSFFIALMLVLGRMYVDQEMSV
-12 LFWRVSNKYKWR
+12 LFASGIS
-24 RGLSLAIA
+24 RGRLTRL
-32 VANFAVGMFVIPLII
+32 MIPLITGLFVFQMGI
-47 ASFLDLVQSG
+47 SLLAKPWGLSNSKQIWQTQSLGSLLDLVRPKTFISSG
-57 QLDESRVWGL
+57 NYHLYVDE
-67 ITVYALA
+67 
-74 QLWSEVI
+74 
-81 GWRVVIYLM
+81 
-90 WTFQVSMQRDLY
+90 
-102 AEIFD
+102 FD
-107 KLSNQTMFF
+107 K
-116 HSNKFGGSLV
+116 
-126 SQSNKITGAIE
+126 
-137 RFWDTI
+137 
-143 VWSLFPVLISV
+143 
-154 IGSTIVLW
+154 
-162 FIYWPY
+162 
-168 ALFMAILSITF
+168 
-179 VIAVYF
+179 
-185 GSKHMARLN
+185 
-194 EEEAKAS
+194 
-201 NKISGHLSDVV
+201 
-212 ANILTVKAS
+212 
-221 SAEKRELKNL
+221 EKRELKNL
-231 YVVQQRTDKSGKI
+231 YVVQQQTDKSGKI

-283 NAKYNQ
+283 QANYNQ
-289 ASFEKYRITLEKPTS
+289 ASFEKYRITLEKPAS

-386 IGKESISEYAYIWL
+386 IGKERISEYAYIWL

-427 SQLSPGG
+427 RQLSPGG

>member
-1 MSVNSQKDTLK
+1 MILRRYMTQQVAANTAIVLLFLMALMLGGRLIRYFGIAAEGRLDVGLLFAIIGYNIPTFLELILPLSFFIALMLVLGRMYVEQEMSV
-12 LFWRVSNKYKWR
+12 LFASGIS
-24 RGLSLAIA
+24 RGRLTRL
-32 VANFAVGMFVIPLII
+32 MIPLITGLFVFQMGI
-47 ASFLDLVQSG
+47 SLWAKPWGLSNSEHIWQTQSLGSLLDLVRPKTFISSG
-57 QLDESRVWGL
+57 NYHLYVDE
-67 ITVYALA
+67 
-74 QLWSEVI
+74 
-81 GWRVVIYLM
+81 
-90 WTFQVSMQRDLY
+90 
-102 AEIFD
+102 FD
-107 KLSNQTMFF
+107 K
-116 HSNKFGGSLV
+116 
-126 SQSNKITGAIE
+126 
-137 RFWDTI
+137 
-143 VWSLFPVLISV
+143 
-154 IGSTIVLW
+154 
-162 FIYWPY
+162 
-168 ALFMAILSITF
+168 
-179 VIAVYF
+179 
-185 GSKHMARLN
+185 
-194 EEEAKAS
+194 
-201 NKISGHLSDVV
+201 
-212 ANILTVKAS
+212 
-221 SAEKRELKNL
+221 EKRELKNI
-231 YVVQQRTDKSGKI
+231 YVVQQQTDKSGKI

-289 ASFEKYRITLEKPTS
+289 ASFEKYRITLEKPAS

-313 TQTTAKLLANT
+313 TQTTAKLLAHT

-386 IGKESISEYAYIWL
+386 IGKERISEYAYIWL

-419 RVRYRRQS
+419 RVRYHRQS
-427 SQLSPGG
+427 RQLSPGG

>member
-1 MSVNSQKDTLK
+1 MILRRYMTQQVAANTAIVLLFLMALMLGGRLIRYFGIAAEGRLDVGLLFAIIGYNIPTFLELILPLSFFIALMLVLGRMYVDQEMSV
-12 LFWRVSNKYKWR
+12 LFASGIS
-24 RGLSLAIA
+24 RGRLTRL
-32 VANFAVGMFVIPLII
+32 MIPLITGLFVFQMGI
-47 ASFLDLVQSG
+47 SLWAKPWGLSNSEHIWQTQSLGSLLDLVRPKTFISSG
-57 QLDESRVWGL
+57 NYHLYVDE
-67 ITVYALA
+67 
-74 QLWSEVI
+74 
-81 GWRVVIYLM
+81 
-90 WTFQVSMQRDLY
+90 
-102 AEIFD
+102 FD
-107 KLSNQTMFF
+107 K
-116 HSNKFGGSLV
+116 
-126 SQSNKITGAIE
+126 
-137 RFWDTI
+137 
-143 VWSLFPVLISV
+143 
-154 IGSTIVLW
+154 
-162 FIYWPY
+162 
-168 ALFMAILSITF
+168 
-179 VIAVYF
+179 
-185 GSKHMARLN
+185 
-194 EEEAKAS
+194 
-201 NKISGHLSDVV
+201 
-212 ANILTVKAS
+212 
-221 SAEKRELKNL
+221 EKRELKNL
-231 YVVQQRTDKSGKI
+231 YVVQQQTDKSGKI

-283 NAKYNQ
+283 QANYNQ
-289 ASFEKYRITLEKPTS
+289 ASFEKYRITLEKPAS

-386 IGKESISEYAYIWL
+386 IGKERISEYAYIWL

-427 SQLSPGG
+427 SQLSAGG

>member
-1 MSVNSQKDTLK
+1 MILRRYMTQQVAANTAIVLLFLMVLMLGGRLIRYFGIAAEGRLDVGLLFAIIGYNIPTFLELILPLSFFIALMLVLGRMYVDHEMSV
-12 LFWRVSNKYKWR
+12 LFASGIS
-24 RGLSLAIA
+24 RGRLTRL
-32 VANFAVGMFVIPLII
+32 MIPLITGLFVFQMGI
-47 ASFLDLVQSG
+47 SLLAKPWGLSNSEHIWQTQSLGSLLDLVRPKTFISSG
-57 QLDESRVWGL
+57 NYHLYVDE
-67 ITVYALA
+67 
-74 QLWSEVI
+74 
-81 GWRVVIYLM
+81 
-90 WTFQVSMQRDLY
+90 
-102 AEIFD
+102 FD
-107 KLSNQTMFF
+107 K
-116 HSNKFGGSLV
+116 
-126 SQSNKITGAIE
+126 
-137 RFWDTI
+137 
-143 VWSLFPVLISV
+143 
-154 IGSTIVLW
+154 
-162 FIYWPY
+162 
-168 ALFMAILSITF
+168 
-179 VIAVYF
+179 
-185 GSKHMARLN
+185 
-194 EEEAKAS
+194 
-201 NKISGHLSDVV
+201 
-212 ANILTVKAS
+212 
-221 SAEKRELKNL
+221 EKRELKNL
-231 YVVQQRTDKSGKI
+231 YVVQQQTDKSGKI

-257 QVPSKDTDS
+257 QVPSTDTDS

-283 NAKYNQ
+283 QATYNQ
-289 ASFEKYRITLEKPTS
+289 ASFEKYRITLEKPAS

-386 IGKESISEYAYIWL
+386 IGKERISEYAYIWL

-427 SQLSPGG
+427 RQLPAGG

>member
-1 MSVNSQKDTLK
+1 MILRRYMTQQVAANTAIVLLFLMALMLGGRLIRYFGIAAEGRLDVGLLFAIIGYNIPTFLELILPLSFFIALMLVLGRMYVDQEMSV
-12 LFWRVSNKYKWR
+12 LFASGIS
-24 RGLSLAIA
+24 RGRLTRL
-32 VANFAVGMFVIPLII
+32 MIPLITGLFVFQMGI
-47 ASFLDLVQSG
+47 SLWAKPWGLSNSEHIWQTQSLGSLLDLVRPKTFISSG
-57 QLDESRVWGL
+57 NYHLYVDE
-67 ITVYALA
+67 
-74 QLWSEVI
+74 
-81 GWRVVIYLM
+81 
-90 WTFQVSMQRDLY
+90 
-102 AEIFD
+102 FD
-107 KLSNQTMFF
+107 K
-116 HSNKFGGSLV
+116 
-126 SQSNKITGAIE
+126 
-137 RFWDTI
+137 
-143 VWSLFPVLISV
+143 
-154 IGSTIVLW
+154 
-162 FIYWPY
+162 
-168 ALFMAILSITF
+168 
-179 VIAVYF
+179 
-185 GSKHMARLN
+185 
-194 EEEAKAS
+194 
-201 NKISGHLSDVV
+201 
-212 ANILTVKAS
+212 
-221 SAEKRELKNL
+221 EKRELKNI
-231 YVVQQRTDKSGKI
+231 YVVQQQTDKSGKI

-289 ASFEKYRITLEKPTS
+289 ASFEKYRITLEKPAS

-386 IGKESISEYAYIWL
+386 IGKERISEYAYIWL

-427 SQLSPGG
+427 RQLSTGG

>member
-1 MSVNSQKDTLK
+1 MILRRYMTQQVAANTAIVLLFLMALMLGGRLIRYFGIAAEGRLDVGLLFAIIGYNIPTFLELILPLSFFIALMLVLGRMYVDQEMSV
-12 LFWRVSNKYKWR
+12 LFASGIS
-24 RGLSLAIA
+24 RGRLTRL
-32 VANFAVGMFVIPLII
+32 MIPLIAGLFVFQMGI
-47 ASFLDLVQSG
+47 SLWAKPWGLSNSKQIWQTQSLGSLLDLVRPKTFISSG
-57 QLDESRVWGL
+57 NYHLYVDE
-67 ITVYALA
+67 
-74 QLWSEVI
+74 
-81 GWRVVIYLM
+81 
-90 WTFQVSMQRDLY
+90 
-102 AEIFD
+102 FD
-107 KLSNQTMFF
+107 K
-116 HSNKFGGSLV
+116 
-126 SQSNKITGAIE
+126 
-137 RFWDTI
+137 
-143 VWSLFPVLISV
+143 
-154 IGSTIVLW
+154 
-162 FIYWPY
+162 
-168 ALFMAILSITF
+168 
-179 VIAVYF
+179 
-185 GSKHMARLN
+185 
-194 EEEAKAS
+194 
-201 NKISGHLSDVV
+201 
-212 ANILTVKAS
+212 
-221 SAEKRELKNL
+221 EKRELKNI
-231 YVVQQRTDKSGKI
+231 YVVQQQTDKSGKI

-289 ASFEKYRITLEKPTS
+289 ASFEKYRITLEKPAS

-386 IGKESISEYAYIWL
+386 IGKERISEYAYIWL

-419 RVRYRRQS
+419 RVRYRSHSR
-427 SQLSPGG
+427 QLSAGG

>member
-1 MSVNSQKDTLK
+1 MILRRYMTQQVAANTAIVLLFLMALMLGGRLIRYFGIAAEGRLDVGLLFAIIGYNIPTFLELILPLSFFIALMLVLGRMYVDHEMSV
-12 LFWRVSNKYKWR
+12 LFASGIS
-24 RGLSLAIA
+24 RGRLTRL
-32 VANFAVGMFVIPLII
+32 MIPLITGLFVFQMGI
-47 ASFLDLVQSG
+47 SLLAKPWGLSNSEHIWQTQSLGSLLDLVRPKTFISSG
-57 QLDESRVWGL
+57 NYHLYVDE
-67 ITVYALA
+67 
-74 QLWSEVI
+74 
-81 GWRVVIYLM
+81 
-90 WTFQVSMQRDLY
+90 
-102 AEIFD
+102 FD
-107 KLSNQTMFF
+107 K
-116 HSNKFGGSLV
+116 
-126 SQSNKITGAIE
+126 
-137 RFWDTI
+137 
-143 VWSLFPVLISV
+143 
-154 IGSTIVLW
+154 
-162 FIYWPY
+162 
-168 ALFMAILSITF
+168 
-179 VIAVYF
+179 
-185 GSKHMARLN
+185 
-194 EEEAKAS
+194 
-201 NKISGHLSDVV
+201 
-212 ANILTVKAS
+212 
-221 SAEKRELKNL
+221 EKRELKNI
-231 YVVQQRTDKSGKI
+231 YVVQQQTDKSGKI

-289 ASFEKYRITLEKPTS
+289 ASFEKYRITLEKPAS

-386 IGKESISEYAYIWL
+386 IGKERISEYAYIWL

-419 RVRYRRQS
+419 RVRYHRQS
-427 SQLSPGG
+427 RQLSPGG

>member
-1 MSVNSQKDTLK
+1 MILRRYMTQQVAANTAIVLLFLMALMLGGRLIRYFGIAAEGRLDVGLLFAIIGYNIPTFLELILPLSFFIALMLVLGRMYVEQEMSV
-12 LFWRVSNKYKWR
+12 LFASGIS
-24 RGLSLAIA
+24 RGRLTRL
-32 VANFAVGMFVIPLII
+32 MIPLITGLFVFQMGI
-47 ASFLDLVQSG
+47 SLWAKPWGLSNSEHIWQTQSLGSLLDLVRPKTFISSG
-57 QLDESRVWGL
+57 NYHLYVDE
-67 ITVYALA
+67 
-74 QLWSEVI
+74 
-81 GWRVVIYLM
+81 
-90 WTFQVSMQRDLY
+90 
-102 AEIFD
+102 FD
-107 KLSNQTMFF
+107 K
-116 HSNKFGGSLV
+116 
-126 SQSNKITGAIE
+126 
-137 RFWDTI
+137 
-143 VWSLFPVLISV
+143 
-154 IGSTIVLW
+154 
-162 FIYWPY
+162 
-168 ALFMAILSITF
+168 
-179 VIAVYF
+179 
-185 GSKHMARLN
+185 
-194 EEEAKAS
+194 
-201 NKISGHLSDVV
+201 
-212 ANILTVKAS
+212 
-221 SAEKRELKNL
+221 EKRELKNI
-231 YVVQQRTDKSGKI
+231 YVVQQQTDKSGKI

-289 ASFEKYRITLEKPTS
+289 ASFEKYRITLEKPAS

-386 IGKESISEYAYIWL
+386 IGKERISEYAYIWL
-400 IVGFIAFALLLNW
+400 IVGFIVFALLLNW

-419 RVRYRRQS
+419 RVRYHRQS
-427 SQLSPGG
+427 RQLSPGG

>member
-1 MSVNSQKDTLK
+1 MILRRYMTQQVAANTAIVLLFLMALMLGGRLIRYFGIAAEGRLDVGLLFAIIGYNIPTFLELILPLSFFIALMLVLGRMYVDHEMSV
-12 LFWRVSNKYKWR
+12 LFASGIS
-24 RGLSLAIA
+24 RGRLTRL
-32 VANFAVGMFVIPLII
+32 MIPLITGLFVFQMGI
-47 ASFLDLVQSG
+47 SLLAKPWGLSNSEQIWQTQSLGSLLDLVRPKTFISSG
-57 QLDESRVWGL
+57 NYHLYVDE
-67 ITVYALA
+67 
-74 QLWSEVI
+74 
-81 GWRVVIYLM
+81 
-90 WTFQVSMQRDLY
+90 
-102 AEIFD
+102 FD
-107 KLSNQTMFF
+107 K
-116 HSNKFGGSLV
+116 
-126 SQSNKITGAIE
+126 
-137 RFWDTI
+137 
-143 VWSLFPVLISV
+143 
-154 IGSTIVLW
+154 
-162 FIYWPY
+162 
-168 ALFMAILSITF
+168 
-179 VIAVYF
+179 
-185 GSKHMARLN
+185 
-194 EEEAKAS
+194 
-201 NKISGHLSDVV
+201 
-212 ANILTVKAS
+212 
-221 SAEKRELKNL
+221 EKRELKNL
-231 YVVQQRTDKSGKI
+231 YVVQQQTDKSGKI

-283 NAKYNQ
+283 HANYNQ
-289 ASFEKYRITLEKPTS
+289 ASFEKYRITLEKPAS

-386 IGKESISEYAYIWL
+386 IGKERISEYAYIWL
-400 IVGFIAFALLLNW
+400 IVGFIVFALLLNW

-419 RVRYRRQS
+419 RVRYRRHS
-427 SQLSPGG
+427 RQLSAGG

>member
-1 MSVNSQKDTLK
+1 MILRRYMTQQVAANTAIVLLFLMALMLGGRLIRYFGIAAEGRLDVGLLFAIIGYNIPTFLELILPLSFFIALMLVLGRMYVDQEMSV
-12 LFWRVSNKYKWR
+12 LFASGIS
-24 RGLSLAIA
+24 RGRLTRL
-32 VANFAVGMFVIPLII
+32 MIPLITGLFVFQMAI
-47 ASFLDLVQSG
+47 SLWAKPWGLSNSEHIWQTQSLGSLLDLVRPKTFISSG
-57 QLDESRVWGL
+57 NYHLYVDE
-67 ITVYALA
+67 
-74 QLWSEVI
+74 
-81 GWRVVIYLM
+81 
-90 WTFQVSMQRDLY
+90 F
-102 AEIFD
+102 
-107 KLSNQTMFF
+107 
-116 HSNKFGGSLV
+116 NK
-126 SQSNKITGAIE
+126 
-137 RFWDTI
+137 
-143 VWSLFPVLISV
+143 
-154 IGSTIVLW
+154 
-162 FIYWPY
+162 
-168 ALFMAILSITF
+168 
-179 VIAVYF
+179 
-185 GSKHMARLN
+185 
-194 EEEAKAS
+194 
-201 NKISGHLSDVV
+201 
-212 ANILTVKAS
+212 
-221 SAEKRELKNL
+221 EKRELKNL
-231 YVVQQRTDKSGKI
+231 YVVQQQTDKSGKI

-289 ASFEKYRITLEKPTS
+289 ASFEKYRITLEKPAS

-386 IGKESISEYAYIWL
+386 IAKESISEYAYIWL
-400 IVGFIAFALLLNW
+400 IVGFIGFALLLNW

-419 RVRYRRQS
+419 RVRYHRQS
-427 SQLSPGG
+427 RQLSPGG

>member
-1 MSVNSQKDTLK
+1 MILRRYMTQQVAANTAIVLLFLMALMLGGRLIRYFGIAAEGRLDVGLLFAIIGYNIPTFLELILPLSFFIALMLVLGRMYVDQEMSV
-12 LFWRVSNKYKWR
+12 LFASGIS
-24 RGLSLAIA
+24 RGRLTRL
-32 VANFAVGMFVIPLII
+32 MIPLITGLFVLQMGI
-47 ASFLDLVQSG
+47 SLWAKPWGLSNSKQIWQTQSLGSLLDLVRPKTFISSG
-57 QLDESRVWGL
+57 NYHLYVDE
-67 ITVYALA
+67 
-74 QLWSEVI
+74 
-81 GWRVVIYLM
+81 
-90 WTFQVSMQRDLY
+90 
-102 AEIFD
+102 FD
-107 KLSNQTMFF
+107 K
-116 HSNKFGGSLV
+116 
-126 SQSNKITGAIE
+126 
-137 RFWDTI
+137 
-143 VWSLFPVLISV
+143 
-154 IGSTIVLW
+154 
-162 FIYWPY
+162 
-168 ALFMAILSITF
+168 
-179 VIAVYF
+179 
-185 GSKHMARLN
+185 
-194 EEEAKAS
+194 
-201 NKISGHLSDVV
+201 
-212 ANILTVKAS
+212 
-221 SAEKRELKNL
+221 EKRELKNL
-231 YVVQQRTDKSGKI
+231 YVVQQQTDKSGKI

-289 ASFEKYRITLEKPTS
+289 ASFEKYRITLEKPAS

-386 IGKESISEYAYIWL
+386 IGKERISEYAYIWL
-400 IVGFIAFALLLNW
+400 IVGFIVFALLLNW

-419 RVRYRRQS
+419 RVRYRRHS
-427 SQLSPGG
+427 RQLSPGG